1 MDEQQL
7 TLLVAAQGDNQ
18 AALSQYAATTASQAA
33 EAFDGWYDHTA
44 IAGYAT
50 ALAAHIEAVQSQAAS
65 STDAY
70 LAEALADIKGERVG
84 PAGTI
89 NVADLRKGV
98 NRTEVYG
105 RSADVYRYQRSL
117 GKTAEEAQTAAVQ
130 RAEVMAQTDVQLA
143 ARAQSQRFMIV
154 KKVSGFRRVVHPEV
168 SKGGTCGLCI
178 AASTRIYHKADLMPI
193 HARCCCTSLPLVNDQ
208 DPGGAINLKDLK
220 QLYEQAGGSTA
231 AAKLKRVRYAV
242 HHDGEIGPILAVHG
256 QSFRGPADVLSDT
269 A

>member
-18 AALSQYAATTASQAA
+18 AALSQYAGTTASTAA
-33 EAFDGWYDHTA
+33 EAFDGWYDHAA
-44 IAGYAT
+44 IAGYAS
-50 ALAAHIEAVQSQAAS
+50 ALAARIEAVQSQAAS

-98 NRTEVYG
+98 NHTEVYG

-117 GKTAEEAQTAAVQ
+117 GKTEDEAQSAAVQ
-130 RAEVMAQTDVQLA
+130 RAEVMARTDVQLA
-143 ARAQSQRFMIV
+143 ARAQSQRFMVV
-154 KKVSGFRRVVHPEV
+154 KKIGGWRRVVHPEV

-178 AASTRIYHKADLMPI
+178 AASTRIYHKEELMPM
-193 HARCCCTSLPLVNDQ
+193 HARCACTVLPIVNDV
-208 DPGGAINLKDLK
+208 DPGGAINLRDLK
-220 QLYEQAGGSTA
+220 PLYEQAGSTG
-231 AAKLKRVRYAV
+231 AAKLKRVRYDI
-242 HHDGEIGPILAVHG
+242 HHDGEIGPVLGVKG
-256 QSFRGPADVLSDT
+256 QNFRSPADVAAD
-269 A
+269 AA